1 MIPVRGFEGK
11 TVAVFGLGRTGL
23 TAARALIAGGAKVA
37 LWDEKPASRE
47 AAVAEGL
54 NVVDLQAADWSQFA
68 ALMLSPGVPLTH
80 PKPHWT
86 VTKAKA
92 AGVEVLGDI
101 ELFARTV
108 NAAPEHKKPRI
119 VAITGT
125 NGKST
130 TTALIGHL
138 CRRAGRDT
146 RVGGNIGEGVLGLE
160 DMHGG
165 AVYVLELSSYQLDLT
180 SSLRPDAVVLLN
192 ISPDHLDRHG
202 GMDGYI
208 AAKRRIFLNQGKGDT
223 AIIGVDDPW
232 CQQICTEIT
241 AANRRT
247 IWPISAG
254 KAMGRGV
261 YALQG
266 VLYDATGERVTE
278 MVDLLRARSLPGR
291 HNWQNAAAAYA
302 AARALGIPSHQAVD
316 GLMTFPGLAHR
327 METVGR
333 IGKVALRQRQQGHQ
347 RRRRPPGDVQLSEDL
362 LDRRRRGQG
371 RRDRRPGRPVPARR
385 RRLSDRPGGRGLR
398 QDPGGQG
405 PGAPVRRHRDGGGR
419 RLCRR
424 RRVGRGS
431 HRPAVARL
439 RLVRP
444 VRRLRAAGRGVPRGG
459 HGAGQGAGGEKSVDL
474 TGDDLPPTHRFAIVS
489 PRRGKSVPPTP

>member
-1 MIPVRGFEGK
+1 MIPVRGFEDK

-37 LWDEKPASRE
+37 LWDEKEAGRE
-47 AAVAEGL
+47 AARAEGL
-54 NVVDLQAADWSQFA
+54 PVVDLSTADWSQFA

-86 VTKAKA
+86 VDKAKE
-92 AGVEVLGDI
+92 AGVEILGDV

-108 NAAPEHKKPRI
+108 NAAPEHKKPKI
-119 VAITGT
+119 IAITGT

-138 CRRAGRDT
+138 CQQAGRDT
-146 RVGGNIGEGVLGLE
+146 RVGGNIGAGILGLE

-180 SSLRPDAVVLLN
+180 SSLHADATVLLN
-192 ISPDHLDRHG
+192 LSPDHIDRHG
-202 GMDGYI
+202 SMEGYI

-278 MVDLLRARSLPGR
+278 MADLLRARSLPGR

-302 AARALGIPSHQAVD
+302 AAIAIGIPPVQAVE

-327 METVGR
+327 METVGK
-333 IGKVALRQRQQGHQ
+333 IGKVAFVNDSKATNADAARQAMSSYPKFYWIAGGV
-347 RRRRPPGDVQLSEDL
+347 PKAGGIEDL
-362 LDRRRRGQG
+362 VDLFPRVACAYLIGQAADEFGKTLDGK
-371 RRDRRPGRPVPARR
+371 
-385 RRLSDRPGGRGLR
+385 
-398 QDPGGQG
+398 
-405 PGAPVRRHRDGGGR
+405 APVKQCGDIET
-419 RLCRR
+419 
-424 RRVGRGS
+424 
-431 HRPAVARL
+431 AVAAAHADAAATGQDAIVLLSPACASFDQFSDFEARGEAF
-439 RLVRP
+439 
-444 VRRLRAAGRGVPRGG
+444 RAAVNGLVKPKAKR
-459 HGAGQGAGGEKSVDL
+459 A
-474 TGDDLPPTHRFAIVS
+474 
-489 PRRGKSVPPTP
+489 

>member
-1 MIPVRGFEGK
+1 MIPVRGFEDK

-37 LWDEKPASRE
+37 LWDEKSASRE
-47 AAVAEGL
+47 AAAAEGFP
-54 NVVDLQAADWSQFA
+54 VVDLQAADWSQFA

-86 VTKAKA
+86 VEKARA
-92 AGVEVLGDI
+92 AGVEVLGDV

-108 NAAPEHKKPRI
+108 NAAPAHKRPKI
-119 VAITGT
+119 IAITGT

-138 CRRAGRDT
+138 CASAGRDT
-146 RVGGNIGEGVLGLE
+146 RVGGNIGLGVLGLE

-180 SSLRPDAVVLLN
+180 SSLKPDAVVLLN

-223 AIIGVDDPW
+223 AIIGVDDAW

-266 VLYDATGERVTE
+266 VLYDATGERVVE
-278 MVDLLRARSLPGR
+278 VADILRARSLPGR

-302 AARALGIPSHQAVD
+302 AQVLHWDRTNRFCGACGRPTVPAADPAKRAKVCEGCGHEVYPRVSPCTITAIHDGARMLLVRAPHFPPGRFGLVAGFVDPGESLEDCVRREAREEVGLELAEVTYLGSQPWPFPHQLMVGFVARAEPAEPRLLDGELAEAGWFAPDALPQLPPRLSIARALIEH
-316 GLMTFPGLAHR
+316 
-327 METVGR
+327 
-333 IGKVALRQRQQGHQ
+333 VAASL
-347 RRRRPPGDVQLSEDL
+347 
-362 LDRRRRGQG
+362 
-371 RRDRRPGRPVPARR
+371 
-385 RRLSDRPGGRGLR
+385 
-398 QDPGGQG
+398 
-405 PGAPVRRHRDGGGR
+405 
-419 RLCRR
+419 
-424 RRVGRGS
+424 
-431 HRPAVARL
+431 
-439 RLVRP
+439 
-444 VRRLRAAGRGVPRGG
+444 PR
-459 HGAGQGAGGEKSVDL
+459 
-474 TGDDLPPTHRFAIVS
+474 
-489 PRRGKSVPPTP
+489 

>member
-1 MIPVRGFEGK
+1 MIPVRGFEDK

-37 LWDEKPASRE
+37 LWDEKPESRE
-47 AAVAEGL
+47 AAAAEGFP
-54 NVVDLQAADWSQFA
+54 VVDLQAADWSQFA

-86 VTKAKA
+86 VDKAKA
-92 AGVEVLGDI
+92 AGVEILGDV

-108 NAAPEHKKPRI
+108 NAAPVHKRPKI
-119 VAITGT
+119 IAITGT

-138 CRRAGRDT
+138 CASAGRDT
-146 RVGGNIGEGVLGLE
+146 RIGGNIGLGVLGLE

-180 SSLRPDAVVLLN
+180 SSLHPDAVVLLN

-266 VLYDATGERVTE
+266 VLYDATGERVVE
-278 MVDLLRARSLPGR
+278 MADLLRARSLPGR

-302 AARALGIPSHQAVD
+302 AAKAIGIPAHDAVE

-327 METVGR
+327 METVGK
-333 IGKVALRQRQQGHQ
+333 IGKVRFVNDSKATNADAARQAMSSYPKFYWIAGGVAKAGGIDDLKDLFPRIAGAYLIGEAAKPFATTLAGKAEVKMSGTLEKAVQQAYADAAASGE
-347 RRRRPPGDVQLSEDL
+347 DAVVLLSPACASFDQFADFEA
-362 LDRRRRGQG
+362 RGEAFRAAVNG
-371 RRDRRPGRPVPARR
+371 LTVN
-385 RRLSDRPGGRGLR
+385 GGK
-398 QDPGGQG
+398 
-405 PGAPVRRHRDGGGR
+405 A
-419 RLCRR
+419 
-424 RRVGRGS
+424 
-431 HRPAVARL
+431 AVA
-439 RLVRP
+439 
-444 VRRLRAAGRGVPRGG
+444 
-459 HGAGQGAGGEKSVDL
+459 
-474 TGDDLPPTHRFAIVS
+474 
-489 PRRGKSVPPTP
+489 

>member
-1 MIPVRGFEGK
+1 MIPVRGFEDK

-47 AAVAEGL
+47 AAAAEGFP
-54 NVVDLQAADWSQFA
+54 VVDLEAADWSQFA

-86 VTKAKA
+86 VDKAKA
-92 AGVEVLGDI
+92 AGVEILGDV

-108 NAAPEHKKPRI
+108 NAAPIHKRPKI
-119 VAITGT
+119 IAITGT

-130 TTALIGHL
+130 TTALVGHL
-138 CRRAGRDT
+138 CASAGRDT
-146 RVGGNIGEGVLGLE
+146 RIGGNIGLGVLGLE

-180 SSLRPDAVVLLN
+180 SSLKPDAVVLLN

-202 GMDGYI
+202 GMEGYI

-254 KAMGRGV
+254 KAMGRGLYV
-261 YALQG
+261 LQG
-266 VLYDATGERVTE
+266 VLYDATGERVVE
-278 MVDLLRARSLPGR
+278 MADLLRARSLPGR

-302 AARALGIPSHQAVD
+302 AARAIGIPAGDAVE

-327 METVGR
+327 METVGK
-333 IGKVALRQRQQGHQ
+333 IGKVRFVNDSKATNADAARQAMSSYPKFYWIAGGVAKAGGIDDLKDLFPRVATAYLIGEAAKPFAATLAGKAEVKMSGTLDKAVQQAYADAAASGE
-347 RRRRPPGDVQLSEDL
+347 DAVVLLSPACASFDQFSDFEA
-362 LDRRRRGQG
+362 RGEAF
-371 RRDRRPGRPVPARR
+371 RAAVN
-385 RRLSDRPGGRGLR
+385 GLT
-398 QDPGGQG
+398 
-405 PGAPVRRHRDGGGR
+405 AGGGK
-419 RLCRR
+419 
-424 RRVGRGS
+424 
-431 HRPAVARL
+431 AVA
-439 RLVRP
+439 
-444 VRRLRAAGRGVPRGG
+444 
-459 HGAGQGAGGEKSVDL
+459 
-474 TGDDLPPTHRFAIVS
+474 
-489 PRRGKSVPPTP
+489 

>member
-37 LWDEKPASRE
+37 LWDEKVASRE
-47 AAVAEGL
+47 AAAAEGFP
-54 NVVDLQAADWSQFA
+54 VVDLEAADWRQFA

-86 VTKAKA
+86 VQKAKA
-92 AGVEVLGDI
+92 AGVEILGDI

-108 NAAPEHKKPRI
+108 AAAPAHKRPKI
-119 VAITGT
+119 IAITGT

-138 CRRAGRDT
+138 CASAGRDT
-146 RVGGNIGEGVLGLE
+146 RVGGNIGQGVLGLE

-180 SSLRPDAVVLLN
+180 SSLHPDAVVLLN

-266 VLYDATGERVTE
+266 VLYDATGERVVE
-278 MVDLLRARSLPGR
+278 VADLLRARSLPGR

-302 AARALGIPSHQAVD
+302 AARAIGIPMQDAVD

-327 METVGR
+327 METVGK
-333 IGKVALRQRQQGHQ
+333 IGKVRFVNDSKATNADAARQAMSSYPKFYWIAGGVAKAGGIDDLKDLFPRVAKAYLIGEAAEPFSWTLAGKAEVAISGTLERAVQQAYA
-347 RRRRPPGDVQLSEDL
+347 DAVASDEEAIVLLSPACASFDQFSDFEA
-362 LDRRRRGQG
+362 RGEAF
-371 RRDRRPGRPVPARR
+371 RAAVN
-385 RRLSDRPGGRGLR
+385 GL
-398 QDPGGQG
+398 
-405 PGAPVRRHRDGGGR
+405 VGGGKA
-419 RLCRR
+419 
-424 RRVGRGS
+424 
-431 HRPAVARL
+431 AVA
-439 RLVRP
+439 
-444 VRRLRAAGRGVPRGG
+444 
-459 HGAGQGAGGEKSVDL
+459 
-474 TGDDLPPTHRFAIVS
+474 
-489 PRRGKSVPPTP
+489 

>member
-1 MIPVRGFEGK
+1 MIPVRGFEDK

-47 AAVAEGL
+47 AAAAEGFP
-54 NVVDLQAADWSQFA
+54 VVDLQAADWSQFA

-86 VTKAKA
+86 VEKAKA
-92 AGVEVLGDI
+92 AGVEILGDV

-108 NAAPEHKKPRI
+108 NAAPVHKRPKI
-119 VAITGT
+119 IAVTGT

-138 CRRAGRDT
+138 CASAGRDT
-146 RVGGNIGEGVLGLE
+146 RVGGNIGLGVLGLE

-180 SSLRPDAVVLLN
+180 SSLKPDAVVLLN

-223 AIIGVDDPW
+223 AIIGVDDAW

-266 VLYDATGERVTE
+266 VLYDATGERVVE
-278 MVDLLRARSLPGR
+278 VADVLRARSLPGR

-302 AARALGIPSHQAVD
+302 AARAIGISTSDAVD

-327 METVGR
+327 METVGK
-333 IGKVALRQRQQGHQ
+333 IGKVRFVNDSKATNADAARQAMSSYPKFYWIAG
-347 RRRRPPGDVQLSEDL
+347 GVAKAGGIEDL
-362 LDRRRRGQG
+362 KDLFPRIAKAYLIGEAAQPFSWTLAGKAECVLSNTLEKAVQQAYADAAASGEEAIVLLSPACASFDQFSDFEARGEAFRTAVNG
-371 RRDRRPGRPVPARR
+371 LGV
-385 RRLSDRPGGRGLR
+385 GGK
-398 QDPGGQG
+398 
-405 PGAPVRRHRDGGGR
+405 A
-419 RLCRR
+419 
-424 RRVGRGS
+424 
-431 HRPAVARL
+431 AVA
-439 RLVRP
+439 
-444 VRRLRAAGRGVPRGG
+444 
-459 HGAGQGAGGEKSVDL
+459 
-474 TGDDLPPTHRFAIVS
+474 
-489 PRRGKSVPPTP
+489 